1 MTLARVGLCA
11 LCQPLSEALKSSS
24 RLPSS
29 QAPFPG
35 PLRWPHLPSWTLQLS
50 SRQSVPHAPPLPMP
64 PLEVLLGLSDNH
76 YPTPPSPAVGVS
88 SWLTADMQLW
98 LRSGPEYDPG
108 VLV

>member
-1 MTLARVGLCA
+1 
-11 LCQPLSEALKSSS
+11 
-24 RLPSS
+24 
-29 QAPFPG
+29 
-35 PLRWPHLPSWTLQLS
+35 
-50 SRQSVPHAPPLPMP
+50 MP

-76 YPTPPSPAVGVS
+76 YPIPPSPAVGVS